1 MLKRMKR
8 WLGIEGVKL
17 ELVVPDAI
25 SGKQEQ
31 ISGSILLHSLEDQ
44 QVSLIRIILIERYA
58 RGRGKDKLV
67 DEYKL
72 GETSIEQLIDVP
84 ANGTIEFNF
93 TLPFSV
99 VRSEMDEWGRK
110 NPLNKGLSKAVKW
123 FEGVR
128 SVYRIEAE
136 AKVKGVALNP
146 FDKQEI
152 KIS

>member
-1 MLKRMKR
+1 MLKRVKR

-17 ELVVPDAI
+17 ELVVPEEI
-25 SGKQEQ
+25 SERQEQ
-31 ISGSILLHSLEDQ
+31 LTGSIRLHSLENQ

-72 GETSIEQLIDVP
+72 GEINIERLIDVP
-84 ANGTIEFNF
+84 ANGTVELDF

-99 VRSEMDEWGRK
+99 VRSQMDEWGQK

-123 FEGVR
+123 FEGVK
-128 SVYRIEAE
+128 SHYRVEAE

-146 FDKQEI
+146 FDKQEV
-152 KIS
+152 KIA